1 MRTKRKTH
9 EITINIPAKPEGL
22 FPPDNIDWYIDAF
35 KEAAEASE
43 RCARLDYEQARGR
56 RVDNIDGRDAAFIQ
70 NDFERAAVELCR
82 LLFVDSEVS
91 FRLDGKRFL

>member
-1 MRTKRKTH
+1 MRRTRKTH
-9 EITINIPAKPEGL
+9 EITIRIPAPEDGV
-22 FPPDNIDWYIDAF
+22 FPVDVIDWYTDAF

-56 RVDNIDGRDAAFIQ
+56 RVDDIDGREASFIQ

-82 LLFVDSEVS
+82 LLFVDAEVS